1 MGQTLFILLS
11 NHPNLLLTTV
21 LSRCLTFQFHVL
33 SSGEVTHILAN
44 SFAVEPDK
52 AAEFAPWQGAV

>member
-1 MGQTLFILLS
+1 M
-11 NHPNLLLTTV
+11 LLTTV